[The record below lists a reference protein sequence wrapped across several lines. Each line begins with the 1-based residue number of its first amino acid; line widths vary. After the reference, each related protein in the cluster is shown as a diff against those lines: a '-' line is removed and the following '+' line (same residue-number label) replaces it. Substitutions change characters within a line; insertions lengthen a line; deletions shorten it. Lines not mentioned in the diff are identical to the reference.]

1 MKMVKIQNRKDI
13 LANLDNKIEN
23 IENSES
29 KNSIKLLLLFSN
41 CNRI

>member
-23 IENSES
+23 SES

-41 CNRI
+41 CNRM